1 MTIQQKENKVQKAHK
16 YKKKH
21 CLENKE
27 MEIKTVRY
35 QILPVII
42 KKNENGQGHPV

>member
-21 CLENKE
+21 YLENKE
-27 MEIKTVRY
+27 MEIKTVRQ

-42 KKNENGQGHPV
+42 EKNENGQGHPV